1 MTRLRI
7 GPIAQIAMALALM
20 ACMLVLVASAL
31 LKVFA
36 GGDDADER
44 TRARRALAES
54 IALYGAGLVQRG
66 EVDALQT
73 LLRDV
78 VGREPR
84 IEAIVLRRA
93 SGGIVAQAGDAA
105 RTARA
110 ARPGGAADNVA
121 DNEDRGDR
129 IKVPLFAAKVHWGDL
144 EIAYRDVRTGLLPGW
159 LGDQTVMTAL
169 FVFVAG
175 SLGFGLFMRRVLQHL
190 DPAAA
195 VPERVRVAFDTLVEG
210 ITILDAEGRIMLTNQ
225 AFRSLRAD
233 VELRDGMALSS
244 LGWHLADPESD
255 PLHPWARA
263 MNASQIVTS
272 VGMRV
277 GDGDEARDLLVT
289 CSPIRDGR
297 AEVRGCLV
305 SFADVTEVGR
315 ANTRLRGALSELERS
330 RAEIEAKNLAL
341 QRAATRDPLTDCLNR
356 RAFAELGEPLLARAL
371 GPQGRPA
378 AALLLDIDHFKSVND
393 RFGHAVGDRVIR
405 TVAATLREEMRPGD
419 LVARHG
425 GEEFAALMP
434 ETAAGDAAEVAER
447 VRRRIVERCLEH
459 LSDLPALQVTVSV
472 GVSDSTLGAPTL
484 DGLLDQAD
492 TALYRAKRGG
502 RNRIRIH
509 DPEAAAAA
517 TKAAATRVSTEAGHT
532 IGEI

>member
-1 MTRLRI
+1 MKRLRI

-31 LKVFA
+31 LKVFG

-44 TRARRALAES
+44 SRARRALAES

-84 IEAIVLRRA
+84 IESIVLRSA
-93 SGGIVAQAGDAA
+93 SGGTVAQAGDAA
-105 RTARA
+105 RA
-110 ARPGGAADNVA
+110 ARPGAAAGGD
-121 DNEDRGDR
+121 DRGDR

-144 EIAYRDVRTGLLPGW
+144 EIVYRDVRTGLLPGW
-159 LGDQTVMTAL
+159 LGDPTLMTAL

-233 VELRDGMALSS
+233 VEIREGRALSA
-244 LGWHLADPESD
+244 LGWQLSDPESD
-255 PLHPWARA
+255 PLHPWSRA
-263 MNASQIVTS
+263 MNASQVVTS

-297 AEVRGCLV
+297 GEVRGCLV

-356 RAFAELGEPLLARAL
+356 RAFAEMGEPLLARAL
-371 GPQGRPA
+371 GPQGRPV
-378 AALLLDIDHFKSVND
+378 AALLLDIDYFKSVND

-405 TVAATLREEMRPGD
+405 TVAATLREEMRPAD
-419 LVARHG
+419 LVARQG
-425 GEEFAALMP
+425 GEEFAVLMP
-434 ETAAGDAAEVAER
+434 ETGAGDAADVSER
-447 VRRRIVERCLEH
+447 VRRRIAERCLEH

-472 GVSDSTLGAPTL
+472 GVSDSTLGASTL

-509 DPEAAAAA
+509 DPAA
-517 TKAAATRVSTEAGHT
+517 TQAAATRTPTDAGHT

>member
-1 MTRLRI
+1 MKRLRV
-7 GPIAQIAMALALM
+7 GPITQIAMALALM

-31 LKVFA
+31 LKVFG

-44 TRARRALAES
+44 TRARRALADS

-66 EVDALQT
+66 EADALQT

-78 VGREPR
+78 VAREPR
-84 IEAIVLRRA
+84 IESIVLRRA
-93 SGGIVAQAGDAA
+93 SGAIVAQAGDTP
-105 RTARA
+105 RS
-110 ARPGGAADNVA
+110 ARPGGAADEA
-121 DNEDRGDR
+121 SDDADRGDR
-129 IKVPLFAAKVHWGDL
+129 IKVPLFASKVHWGDL
-144 EIAYRDVRTGLLPGW
+144 ELAYRDTRTGPLPGW
-159 LGDQTVMTAL
+159 LGDPTVTTAL
-169 FVFVAG
+169 FVFVVG

-210 ITILDAEGRIMLTNQ
+210 ITILDAEGRIVLTNQ

-233 VELRDGMALSS
+233 VDIRDGTVLSS
-244 LGWHLADPESD
+244 LSWHLTDPESD

-263 MNASQIVTS
+263 MNTSQIVTS

-277 GDGDEARDLLVT
+277 GEGDEARDVLVT
-289 CSPIRDGR
+289 GSPIRDGR
-297 AEVRGCLV
+297 GEVRGCLV

-356 RAFAELGEPLLARAL
+356 RAFAEMGEPLLARAL
-371 GPQGRPA
+371 GPHGRPA

-425 GEEFAALMP
+425 GEEFAVLMP
-434 ETAAGDAAEVAER
+434 DCAVGDAAVVADR
-447 VRRRIVERCLEH
+447 VRRRIAERCLEH
-459 LSDLPALQVTVSV
+459 LSDLPTLQVTVSV

-492 TALYRAKRGG
+492 TALYRAKRSG
-502 RNRIRIH
+502 RNRVLVH
-509 DPEAAAAA
+509 DPAA
-517 TKAAATRVSTEAGHT
+517 TAAEAVAARTDADHT
-532 IGEI
+532 VGEI